1 MARKRFIQKLAD
13 QLGFVRKANHIHGD
27 FKGYWYTITPIQGSE
42 LLLTSLDYKEEGKE
56 AALRAYLDSI
66 RKGYRFTYELQ
77 NPSIVTIQMK
87 SGMFTKGTMEKI
99 VKLLEEF
106 ASAFPSMGLQSAC
119 FNCGK
124 EGRHPVYRVGIVT
137 VEACPSCIT
146 ELETAFADE
155 KESLQVSGSYAT
167 GAIGAVLGALLG
179 SVVWLIISYFGF
191 IASFAGFAIA
201 YAASFGYRLF
211 RGKVGKGMPA
221 ILIASVL
228 FAIFAANTVEIAYGL
243 YASGIG
249 LTAGEAMAIAPRA
262 FFDNEIFYVGEVWA
276 SMALGL
282 LFGIMGSYSIIRR
295 SMDDAAFKDYEIEKL

>member
-1 MARKRFIQKLAD
+1 MAHHRFIQKLAD

-42 LLLTSLDYKEEGKE
+42 LFFTSLDYSGEGKE

-66 RKGYRFTYELQ
+66 KKGYRFTYELKS
-77 NPSIVTIQMK
+77 PSIVTIQMK
-87 SGMFTKGTMEKI
+87 SGMFAKGTIAKI

-137 VEACPSCIT
+137 VEACLSCIT
-146 ELETAFADE
+146 ELETAFAE
-155 KESLQVSGSYAT
+155 ERETLQVNGSYAT

-201 YAASFGYRLF
+201 YASAYGYRLF

-243 YASGIG
+243 YASEIG
-249 LTAGEAMAIAPRA
+249 LTAVEALTIAPRA
-262 FFDNEIFYVGEVWA
+262 FFDNELFYVGEVWA
-276 SMALGL
+276 SMGLGL
-282 LFGIMGSYSIIRR
+282 LFGIMGSYNIIRG